1 MNRHQFK
8 CPELLT
14 PSFLGVIL
22 AMVLLGL
29 FFRFFRLDY
38 KIYWHD
44 ETYTTMR
51 AAGYTRDQ
59 IDQELFQN
67 RVISAPSL
75 QKFFQIKPG
84 STAADTIRSLAT
96 EDPQHPPLYFL
107 LSRVWMQLFGSS
119 YTATRSLSA
128 VLSLLGLPL
137 MYWLAMELFAS
148 PMAALLATALLA
160 LSPVNILFDQTA
172 RQYGLLT
179 VAIIGSSWLLLRA
192 LRLARWRSWL
202 WYAIATAVG
211 LYTHP
216 FFGLTLI
223 GQGAYALLRIWM
235 PAPDPF
241 RRKRQVSTLKGFTG
255 AIALALVLYAPWLW
269 VLVSNMGRALATT
282 DWSRVSPGLPYL
294 VKLWTLSFTS
304 VFFDLDFGFDN
315 PWTFVVRGVFMV
327 MIGWALYTVCRR
339 TPPITWLFI
348 LTSVLIPFLLLAL
361 PDVIQG
367 GKRSAVTRYL
377 ISCFPG
383 IQLAVGY
390 WLMVGLRSGQ
400 RIWQGILALVLAGSI
415 ASCTVSAA
423 ADTWWSKDLSY
434 SNGKIA
440 RYINSLPAPV
450 VISNLGDDYTN
461 TGDLLA
467 MSDRL
472 EPKVKLLLLHPKTPD
487 LTLVETEHDKGSNLL
502 IFRASDQLRNQLAQ
516 QQWQL
521 IQVMSGERL
530 TQPTQRD
537 AEYIWRLKK
546 FSGV

>member
-1 MNRHQFK
+1 MNRYQFK
-8 CPELLT
+8 RAEFLT

-22 AMVLLGL
+22 AVVLLGL

-38 KIYWHD
+38 KVYWHD
-44 ETYTTMR
+44 EVYTTMR
-51 AAGYTRDQ
+51 AAAYTRDQ
-59 IDQELFQN
+59 IDRELFRNQ
-67 RVISAPSL
+67 VVDASTL
-75 QKFFQIKPG
+75 QKFLQIKPG
-84 STAADTIRSLAT
+84 STVNDTIQSLAV

-107 LSRVWMQLFGSS
+107 MSRWWMQLFGSS

-137 MYWLAMELFAS
+137 MYWLGMELFAS
-148 PMAALLATALLA
+148 PMAALLAMGLLA

-179 VAIIGSSWLLLRA
+179 VAIIGSNWLLLRA
-192 LRLARWRSWL
+192 LRLAQWRSWI
-202 WYAIATAVG
+202 WYAIATALG

-216 FFGLTLI
+216 FFGLTVI
-223 GQGAYALLRIWM
+223 AQGAYALVRIWM
-235 PAPDPF
+235 PLPDPF
-241 RRKRQVSTLKGFTG
+241 RRKRQVSTLKGFSG

-269 VLVSNMGRALATT
+269 VLFSNMGRALATT

-294 VKLWTLSFTS
+294 AKLWTLSFTS
-304 VFFDLDFGFDN
+304 LFFDLDFGFDN
-315 PWTFVVRGVFMV
+315 PWTFVVRGVFLV

-348 LTSVLIPFLLLAL
+348 LTSALIPFLLLAL

-377 ISCFPG
+377 ISCFPA
-383 IQLAVGY
+383 IQLAVAY
-390 WLMVGLRSGQ
+390 WLMVGLRSGR
-400 RIWQGILALVLAGSI
+400 RIWQGVLALVLAGSI

-423 ADTWWSKDLSY
+423 SDTWWSKDLSY

-450 VISNLGDDYTN
+450 LISDLGEDYTN
-461 TGDLLA
+461 TGDLIA

-472 EPKVKLLLLHPKTPD
+472 DPKVKLLLLNTDTPD
-487 LTLVETEHDKGSNLL
+487 LALFEAEHDKGSDLL
-502 IFRASDQLRNQLAQ
+502 IFRTSKQLRDRLAQ
-516 QQWQL
+516 RQWQL
-521 IQVMSGERL
+521 VQVMSGERL

-537 AEYIWRLKK
+537 AEYIWRLRKL
-546 FSGV
+546 SSR